1 MIIEGRIAERRQITR
16 GNSDREPR
24 RSHVVDTIL
33 GSFTEMPGLC
43 LTIEQAARLFNLKIE
58 SCEIILED
66 LVREARGSHSAR
78 LTAPRPSRQS
88 EPRSVLCTR
97 RLTAV

>member
-24 RSHVVDTIL
+24 RSSVIENIL

-43 LTIEQAARLFNLKIE
+43 LTVEQAARLFNLKVE
-58 SCEIILED
+58 TCQVILED
-66 LVREARGSHSAR
+66 LVRESRLHRDVRGQYR
-78 LTAPRPSRQS
+78 L
-88 EPRSVLCTR
+88 
-97 RLTAV
+97 

>member
-43 LTIEQAARLFNLKIE
+43 LTVEQAARLFNLKIE
-58 SCEIILED
+58 SCEVILED
-66 LVREARGSHSAR
+66 LVRESRLHRDARGQYR
-78 LTAPRPSRQS
+78 L
-88 EPRSVLCTR
+88 
-97 RLTAV
+97 

>member
-24 RSHVVDTIL
+24 RSNVIENIL

-43 LTIEQAARLFNLKIE
+43 LTVGQAARLFNLKVE
-58 SCEIILED
+58 SCQIILED
-66 LVREARGSHSAR
+66 LVRESRLHRDARGQYR
-78 LTAPRPSRQS
+78 L
-88 EPRSVLCTR
+88 
-97 RLTAV
+97 